1 MPAATAAAVSLSH
14 AALTGDIANIVK
26 AIVDIRII
34 VVIAAVLFFEDFILF
49 SPLILAHEFLLR
61 DYRIYNTC
69 TNKFFPNQE

>member
-34 VVIAAVLFFEDFILF
+34 VVIAVVLFFEDFILF
-49 SPLILAHEFLLR
+49 SPLFFFLRFSCATHTITTVLIR
-61 DYRIYNTC
+61 FSKQKD
-69 TNKFFPNQE
+69 